1 MVDSNDRDRIEDARE
16 DSLPDMLDHIG
27 VYRGKLTWRYFFLG
41 TLLRS
46 CQLVMELSKKIG
58 WRRILVIMKDLQCQE
73 FLLHPEVCLPEWLGH
88 IHPIGVEQDAQRG
101 EELRRWIGR
110 NIGSRSISV

>member
-1 MVDSNDRDRIEDARE
+1 MTATALKMPERTHCLTRWIILRYTGANSLGDFFFGHPAEKLPVGHGAFEKNWVETHSSNHE
-16 DSLPDMLDHIG
+16 
-27 VYRGKLTWRYFFLG
+27 
-41 TLLRS
+41 
-46 CQLVMELSKKIG
+46 
-58 WRRILVIMKDLQCQE
+58 CQE

>member
-1 MVDSNDRDRIEDARE
+1 VVDSNDRDRIEDARE
-16 DSLPDMLDHIG
+16 DSLPDTLDHIE
-27 VYRGKLTWRYFFLG
+27 VYRGKLTWRFFFGHPAEKLPVG
-41 TLLRS
+41 HGAFEKNWVETHS
-46 CQLVMELSKKIG
+46 SNHE
-58 WRRILVIMKDLQCQE
+58 CQE